1 MFHSSCRMAGSSG
14 GNRQGFTS
22 LWIVRERPAIGNQT
36 NNGGRPNL
44 PPGLARLALC
54 GEIFTGVFTSK
65 AAMRCATQNIATEP
79 IA

>member
-14 GNRQGFTS
+14 GNFRGFTS

-54 GEIFTGVFTSK
+54 GEILRRQFTWNAT
-65 AAMRCATQNIATEP
+65 RCTTQNIATEP